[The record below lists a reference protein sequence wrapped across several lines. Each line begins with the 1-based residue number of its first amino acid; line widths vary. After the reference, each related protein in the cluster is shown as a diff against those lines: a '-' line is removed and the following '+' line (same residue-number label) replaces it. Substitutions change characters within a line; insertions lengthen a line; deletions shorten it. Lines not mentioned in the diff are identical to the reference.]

1 MRLAEPVAAI
11 TTVATVA
18 QGIGT
23 VLFEPIFDT
32 EVDFFMICR
41 CAQSSDTVSSWH
53 LSAACWSG
61 WRSCMAVRRPSV
73 RRGRAR
79 DARVAKRNA
88 LERA

>member
-41 CAQSSDTVSSWH
+41 CAQSSDGV
-53 LSAACWSG
+53 LMALECRLLVG
-61 WRSCMAVRRPSV
+61 LAVRRPSV